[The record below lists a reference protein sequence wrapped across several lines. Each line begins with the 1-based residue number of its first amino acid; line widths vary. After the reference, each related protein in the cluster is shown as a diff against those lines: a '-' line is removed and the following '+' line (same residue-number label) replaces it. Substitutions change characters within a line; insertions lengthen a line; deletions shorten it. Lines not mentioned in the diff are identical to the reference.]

1 MVASIIEKEE
11 DLAHRQTFGVSG
23 IAQQMLLS
31 EASLL
36 EVAFSQHS
44 IDFIDGVAPHRVES
58 ILDSLRASLAL
69 FDDSVWIEN
78 AAVLMSLPAH
88 CSACD
93 NFGHLTR
100 DCMHFKGLAREEK
113 GFLPAAQH
121 VSGKYVL
128 EKLGLT
134 VDFRRVVGVNDQLW
148 EVGSASGRQFNCL
161 IDTVR
166 QSLNLPSSDALLD
179 AVRDDLA
186 QEFPLA
192 TGEFRVRRTKDMLGP
207 NFLEFTEHT
216 RAVARLLF
224 KHAGIDGK
232 DVVELKFICCDLD
245 TERTTVVDA
254 SRGGGR
260 EVVILRKNQDHFMPL
275 IASHVKKE
283 ELLPWKTDTSAI
295 LARRHTHTQ
304 RRSFE
309 ERLRADEKKRL
320 QLSLQLPP

>member
-1 MVASIIEKEE
+1 MLSASGSARCSLPAESVAVVNAVLWLPGDLNEMVASIIEKEE
-11 DLAHRQTFGVSG
+11 DLAHASGLQRCLQSLHRQTFGVSG

-69 FDDSVWIEN
+69 FDDSVWNEN

-100 DCMHFKGLAREEK
+100 DCMHFKGRAREEK

-148 EVGSASGRQFNCL
+148 EVGSACGRDFNCL
-161 IDTVR
+161 IDTIR
-166 QSLNLPSSDALLD
+166 QSLNIPASDALLD

-186 QEFPLA
+186 QEFQRSICWSWPQFA
-192 TGEFRVRRTKDMLGP
+192 GQSSASITRTG
-207 NFLEFTEHT
+207 
-216 RAVARLLF
+216 
-224 KHAGIDGK
+224 
-232 DVVELKFICCDLD
+232 
-245 TERTTVVDA
+245 
-254 SRGGGR
+254 S
-260 EVVILRKNQDHFMPL
+260 
-275 IASHVKKE
+275 
-283 ELLPWKTDTSAI
+283 
-295 LARRHTHTQ
+295 
-304 RRSFE
+304 
-309 ERLRADEKKRL
+309 
-320 QLSLQLPP
+320 